1 MQIWNKEEIVN
12 MTPVEVIKNNKI
24 VAVIRK
30 ANKENIVP
38 ILEALAKGGVKA
50 VEITAET
57 PNVAS
62 VIETAVK
69 QVKGDICIGAGTVLD
84 PETAR
89 LVMMAGAEF
98 IVSPTL
104 NIETLTLTNRYGV
117 LNIPGVL
124 SPTEIVTA
132 YEHGAKMVK
141 VFPADVFGPNYI
153 KNILGPLPHVEAMV
167 TGGITLDNMNDY
179 LSKGSV
185 AVGIGSNLVNAK
197 ALNTEEDYNQLTK
210 RAQQYVAKL
219 TELHV

>member
-1 MQIWNKEEIVN
+1 
-12 MTPVEVIKNNKI
+12 MTIIETIKKSKI
-24 VAVIRK
+24 IAVIRK
-30 ANKENIVP
+30 AEEKNIVP
-38 ILEALAKGGVKA
+38 ILEALSQGGINA

-57 PNVAS
+57 PNVTGI
-62 VIETAVK
+62 IEKAVTNL
-69 QVKGDICIGAGTVLD
+69 GDKVAIGAGTVLD

-89 LVMMAGAEF
+89 AVIMAGAAF

-104 NIETLTLTNRYGV
+104 NINTLKLTNRYGI

-141 VFPADVFGPNYI
+141 IFPADAFGPNYV
-153 KNILGPLPHVEAMV
+153 KNILGPLPHVQAMV
-167 TGGITLDNMNDY
+167 TGGITLDNMNEF

-197 ALNTEEDYNQLTK
+197 QLQTAEDYQQLTK
-210 RAQQYVAKL
+210 RAVQYVAKL
-219 TELHV
+219 EDKS